1 MSSSHNK
8 RASSTP
14 QSEEMQLQP
23 PHTGVAESVAADQ
36 LGLLAAKA
44 GSCGVPQLHRWRVAH
59 AATTLR
65 MAQGWLGC
73 GAAGNAQNKAH
84 VYGKAHLSAM
94 QQSRTVE
101 SCHNFF
107 HSLARRHHLA
117 KSACHLS
124 NRHITARCLSA
135 NDGRRQD

>member
-1 MSSSHNK
+1 MSSSDNMNC
-8 RASSTP
+8 ASSTS

-44 GSCGVPQLHRWRVAH
+44 GSGGVLQLHRWRVAH

-73 GAAGNAQNKAH
+73 GAAGNAPNTAH
-84 VYGKAHLSAM
+84 VHWKAHLSAM
-94 QQSRTVE
+94 QVKDCRK
-101 SCHNFF
+101 
-107 HSLARRHHLA
+107 LP
-117 KSACHLS
+117 
-124 NRHITARCLSA
+124 
-135 NDGRRQD
+135 